1 MARILKAVHY
11 NTSIEHG
18 VAVLCGR
25 MMRTTEL
32 VERLVRFESPLQVRY
47 AFRCALISTRMRSRH
62 LRLFAPCAMF
72 FLVLVGAGSG
82 QNTPLISLDQAI
94 DLALAHNHSIKATRT
109 LILQNQAQEITANL
123 RPNPT
128 LGADTQFIPFFSPQ
142 DFSGDNLNQ
151 TQQFDIGLGYLFE
164 RGHKRQRRVQ
174 AARDQTSVTRAQ
186 VTDAERTLAFNVGQQ
201 FVSVLLA
208 ESTLE
213 FALQDLKGFQQEVDI
228 SAAQLKAGYIGE
240 GDYLKIKLQLLQF
253 QTDVSS
259 ARLAK
264 VQALVGLRE
273 FLGYDAVPATYDVL
287 GELAY
292 QPLKA
297 GLEDLQMKAMRERPD
312 FRAAELG
319 IAAARSQILLA
330 KANAKVDVNGTYDFS
345 HVSGENTASIFVN
358 FELPFFNRN
367 QGEIARTGYA
377 LTQAQEQ
384 QQAASDTVLSDVS
397 NAYAAVK
404 SNDEVVELYTS
415 GYLKQAQDSRDISE
429 YAYKRGAAS
438 LLDFLDAERSYRS
451 IQLAYRQALASYMT
465 ALEQLKEAVGT
476 RNLP

>member
-1 MARILKAVHY
+1 MFASAAICFLLA
-11 NTSIEHG
+11 G
-18 VAVLCGR
+18 VGN
-25 MMRTTEL
+25 
-32 VERLVRFESPLQVRY
+32 
-47 AFRCALISTRMRSRH
+47 
-62 LRLFAPCAMF
+62 
-72 FLVLVGAGSG
+72 G
-82 QNTPLISLDQAI
+82 QNTTLISLDQAI
-94 DLALAHNHSIKATRT
+94 DLALAHNHSLKATRT

-128 LGADTQFIPFFSPQ
+128 LGADSQFVPFFSPQ
-142 DFSGDNLNQ
+142 DFSGDNLNNV
-151 TQQFDIGLGYLFE
+151 QQFDIGIGYLFE
-164 RGHKRQRRVQ
+164 RGHKRQRRLQ
-174 AARDQTSVTRAQ
+174 AARDQTAVTRAQ

-208 ESTLE
+208 ESTLQ
-213 FALQDLKGFQQEVDI
+213 FALQDLKSFQQTVDI
-228 SAAQLKAGYIGE
+228 SEAQLKAGSLSE

-273 FLGYDAVPATYDVL
+273 FLGYNAVPADFDVT
-287 GELAY
+287 GDLAY

-297 GLEDLQMKAMRERPD
+297 NLEDLQMKGLRERPD

-319 IAAARSQILLA
+319 ITAGQSQILLA
-330 KANAKVDVNGTYDFS
+330 KANAKVDINGTYDFT
-345 HVSGENTASIFVN
+345 HVSGENTASLFVN
-358 FELPFFNRN
+358 FELPIFNRN

-397 NAYAAVK
+397 SAYEAIR
-404 SNDEVVELYTS
+404 SNDEIVQLYTS

-429 YAYKRGAAS
+429 YAYRRGAAS
-438 LLDFLDAERSYRS
+438 LLDFLDAERSYRA